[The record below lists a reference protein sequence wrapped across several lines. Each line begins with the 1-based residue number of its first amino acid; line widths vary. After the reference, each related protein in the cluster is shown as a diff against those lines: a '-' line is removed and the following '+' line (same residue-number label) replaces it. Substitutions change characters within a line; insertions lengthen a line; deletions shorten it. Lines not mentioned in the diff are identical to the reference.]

1 MPSIW
6 ITEEKEGLGPFSQ
19 PGNHYWTECS
29 KNNKKANTAV
39 SMPKL
44 DPPKAEKVGHDT
56 IWRSKPFFFK
66 VGGKELS
73 VKELNGL
80 EKQEVEVKSIIVQSF
95 LNQKG
100 GGV

>member
-1 MPSIW
+1 
-6 ITEEKEGLGPFSQ
+6 
-19 PGNHYWTECS
+19 
-29 KNNKKANTAV
+29 
-39 SMPKL
+39 MPKL

-56 IWRSKPFFFK
+56 IWRSKPVFSK

-95 LNQKG
+95 LNQKVKKETAAAAG
-100 GGV
+100 TQQQEDNNLGSEPVETMKEGKIKKTVPASNNI